1 MEGVWFY
8 DALMSD
14 MLCGKCR
21 IGMIFLCSLMSSAA
35 LAKRIAPK
43 PVPPIVAGGIRYSA
57 HGDGKD
63 SYVLGTD
70 QATGK
75 QLWRVKVFHNRVHW
89 WRGEEDNQWV
99 FISNMKLAGNAL
111 LIRDEKNRCYLVN
124 VKTKRVKKHPCD
136 GVFPPQEPRR

>member
-1 MEGVWFY
+1 
-8 DALMSD
+8 MSD
-14 MLCGKCR
+14 VLCRKRR
-21 IGMIFLCSLMSSAA
+21 IGMIFLLCLLMSIAA
-35 LAKRIAPK
+35 IAKRMAPK

-63 SYVLGTD
+63 SYVVATD

-99 FISNMKLAGNAL
+99 FISDMTLAGNTL
-111 LIRDEKNRCYLVN
+111 LVRDEKNRCYSVY
-124 VKTKRVKKHPCD
+124 VKTKHVKRHRCD
-136 GVFPPQEPRR
+136 SIFPPQEPRR